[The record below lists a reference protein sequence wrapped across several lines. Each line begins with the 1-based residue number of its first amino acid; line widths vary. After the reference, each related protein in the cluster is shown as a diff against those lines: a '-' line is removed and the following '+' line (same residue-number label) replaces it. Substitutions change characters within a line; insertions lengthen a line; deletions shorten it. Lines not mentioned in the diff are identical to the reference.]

1 MGHMAANYPDNRIE
15 LDDSLRRSVE
25 QLAESTGQSAT
36 EILRKAVEDYLLTH
50 GSNGGHL
57 KPSPRR
63 RLAELADAASADM
76 TADDWAKLPTD
87 LARNFEHYR
96 YGYPRED

>member
-1 MGHMAANYPDNRIE
+1 MAAKYPDNRIE

-36 EILRKAVEDYLLTH
+36 EILKKAVEEYLSVH
-50 GSNGGHL
+50 SSNGGRL
-57 KPSPRR
+57 SPGPRR
-63 RLAELADAASADM
+63 RLAELAEAAGADM
-76 TADDWAKLPTD
+76 TGDDWARLPAD
-87 LARNFEHYR
+87 LAKNFEHYR